1 MADRW
6 HFTKTNVKIKCQFSG
21 KIFHQNCKGIEMF
34 FPYCLPSDDEKQISI
49 LDNDWSHVI
58 FRRVKKKKEQ

>member
-1 MADRW
+1 
-6 HFTKTNVKIKCQFSG
+6 
-21 KIFHQNCKGIEMF
+21 MF

-49 LDNDWSHVI
+49 LDNDWSHFI